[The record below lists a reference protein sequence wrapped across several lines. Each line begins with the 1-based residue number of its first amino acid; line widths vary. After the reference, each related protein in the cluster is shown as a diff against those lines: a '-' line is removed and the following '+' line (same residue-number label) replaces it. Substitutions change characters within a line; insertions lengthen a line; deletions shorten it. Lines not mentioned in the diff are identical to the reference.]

1 MVTTE
6 DFYKTLPEKIRSE
19 KISGS
24 KTNYHLKVQKTKKR
38 NQTVKKRGD
47 DIFSSK
53 NQKIAFE
60 LIMDPI
66 AKTQTMTV
74 NMRKLKFFMRPAVFN
89 EISDFTI
96 ECLKKLDLKKS
107 REEQAASMNN
117 QEEDDDPM
125 NDSLLNPV
133 IGTAEDKGTT

>member
-1 MVTTE
+1 
-6 DFYKTLPEKIRSE
+6 
-19 KISGS
+19 
-24 KTNYHLKVQKTKKR
+24 
-38 NQTVKKRGD
+38 
-47 DIFSSK
+47 
-53 NQKIAFE
+53 
-60 LIMDPI
+60 MDPI
-66 AKTQTMTV
+66 TKTQTMTV

-89 EISDFTI
+89 EISNFTI

-107 REEQAASMNN
+107 REEQAASMND